1 MTSPSEP
8 TAADH
13 GAPGAQ
19 AARGAHGGRDAQG
32 GRDAHAD
39 GPGAGAVPTAAALA
53 QALPA
58 ALEQRDRVVLEPTGR
73 DAGVLLILFDLD
85 DAGHVVLTKRSEFVA
100 THKGEISLPGGK
112 FEPDDGDLLGSALR
126 ETEEEIAIPRADLTV
141 LGPLDDV
148 HTMASGFT
156 VSPWVAH
163 HAGGRPEM
171 TPEASEIA
179 RILEVPLADV
189 LAADRLIPEPPT
201 IETLRY
207 PLMGEDVWG
216 LTARILRTFSD
227 VVHRIAAP
235 GAGR

>member
-1 MTSPSEP
+1 MNAPAKRTATGPHSAPAAPS
-8 TAADH
+8 AAE
-13 GAPGAQ
+13 
-19 AARGAHGGRDAQG
+19 
-32 GRDAHAD
+32 
-39 GPGAGAVPTAAALA
+39 LA
-53 QALPA
+53 QVLPE
-58 ALEQRDRVVLEPTGR
+58 ALESRDRVTLEATGR
-73 DAGVLLILFDLD
+73 DAGVLLILFDVD
-85 DAGHVVLTKRSEFVA
+85 DAGHVVLTKRSQFVA

-112 FEPDDGDLLGSALR
+112 FEPEDIDLLGSALR
-126 ETEEEIAIPRADLTV
+126 ETEEEIAVPRSSLTV

-163 HAGGRPEM
+163 HAGGRPVM
-171 TPEASEIA
+171 TPEESEIA

-227 VVHRIAAP
+227 VVHRIAGQ
-235 GAGR
+235 GARR

>member
-1 MTSPSEP
+1 MTSPSER
-8 TAADH
+8 TTEGHGGQGAGGAH
-13 GAPGAQ
+13 AGAPAPR
-19 AARGAHGGRDAQG
+19 AA
-32 GRDAHAD
+32 
-39 GPGAGAVPTAAALA
+39 PTAAALA
-53 QALPA
+53 RALPE
-58 ALEQRDRVVLEPTGR
+58 ALAQRDRVTLELTGR

-112 FEPDDGDLLGSALR
+112 FEPEDGDLLGSALR
-126 ETEEEIAIPRADLTV
+126 ETEEEIAVPRSSLTV

-235 GAGR
+235 GAAR

>member
-1 MTSPSEP
+1 MNAPAKRTATGPHPAPAAPS
-8 TAADH
+8 AAE
-13 GAPGAQ
+13 
-19 AARGAHGGRDAQG
+19 
-32 GRDAHAD
+32 
-39 GPGAGAVPTAAALA
+39 LA
-53 QALPA
+53 QVLPE
-58 ALEQRDRVVLEPTGR
+58 ALESRNRVTLEATGR
-73 DAGVLLILFDLD
+73 DAGVLLILFDVD
-85 DAGHVVLTKRSEFVA
+85 DAGHVVLTKRSQFVA

-112 FEPDDGDLLGSALR
+112 FEPEDVDLLGSALR
-126 ETEEEIAIPRADLTV
+126 ETEEEIAVPRSSLTV

-163 HAGGRPEM
+163 HAGGRPVM
-171 TPEASEIA
+171 TPEESEIA

-227 VVHRIAAP
+227 VVHRIAGQ
-235 GAGR
+235 GARR

>member
-1 MTSPSEP
+1 MNAPAKRTATGPHSASAAPS
-8 TAADH
+8 AAE
-13 GAPGAQ
+13 
-19 AARGAHGGRDAQG
+19 
-32 GRDAHAD
+32 
-39 GPGAGAVPTAAALA
+39 LA
-53 QALPA
+53 QVLPE
-58 ALEQRDRVVLEPTGR
+58 ALESRDRVTLEATGR
-73 DAGVLLILFDLD
+73 DAGVLLILFDVD
-85 DAGHVVLTKRSEFVA
+85 DAGHVVLTKRSQFVA

-112 FEPDDGDLLGSALR
+112 FEPEDVDLLGSALR
-126 ETEEEIAIPRADLTV
+126 ETEEEIAVPRSSLTV

-163 HAGGRPEM
+163 HAGGRPVM
-171 TPEASEIA
+171 TPEESEIA

-227 VVHRIAAP
+227 VVHRITGP

>member
-1 MTSPSEP
+1 MNAPAKRTATGPHSAPAAPS
-8 TAADH
+8 AAE
-13 GAPGAQ
+13 
-19 AARGAHGGRDAQG
+19 
-32 GRDAHAD
+32 
-39 GPGAGAVPTAAALA
+39 LA
-53 QALPA
+53 QVLPE
-58 ALEQRDRVVLEPTGR
+58 ALESRDRVTLEATGR
-73 DAGVLLILFDLD
+73 DAGVLLILFDVD
-85 DAGHVVLTKRSEFVA
+85 DAGHVVLTKRSQFVA

-112 FEPDDGDLLGSALR
+112 FEPEDVDLLGSALR
-126 ETEEEIAIPRADLTV
+126 ETEEEIAVPRSSLTV

-163 HAGGRPEM
+163 HAGGRPVM
-171 TPEASEIA
+171 TPEESEIA

-227 VVHRIAAP
+227 VVHRIAGQ
-235 GAGR
+235 GARR

>member
-1 MTSPSEP
+1 MNAPAKRTATGPHPAPAAPS
-8 TAADH
+8 AAE
-13 GAPGAQ
+13 
-19 AARGAHGGRDAQG
+19 
-32 GRDAHAD
+32 
-39 GPGAGAVPTAAALA
+39 LA
-53 QALPA
+53 QVLPEALDS
-58 ALEQRDRVVLEPTGR
+58 RDRVTLEATGR
-73 DAGVLLILFDLD
+73 DAGVLLILFDVD
-85 DAGHVVLTKRSEFVA
+85 DAGHVVLTKRSQFVA

-112 FEPDDGDLLGSALR
+112 FEPEDVDLLGSALR
-126 ETEEEIAIPRADLTV
+126 ETEEEIAVPRSSLTV

-163 HAGGRPEM
+163 HAGGRPVM
-171 TPEASEIA
+171 TPEESEIA

-227 VVHRIAAP
+227 VVHRIAGQ
-235 GAGR
+235 GARR

>member
-1 MTSPSEP
+1 MKPPSQRAVAP
-8 TAADH
+8 RAADL
-13 GAPGAQ
+13 
-19 AARGAHGGRDAQG
+19 ARAL
-32 GRDAHAD
+32 
-39 GPGAGAVPTAAALA
+39 PEALA
-53 QALPA
+53 GRERV
-58 ALEQRDRVVLEPTGR
+58 ALEPSGR
-73 DAGVLLILFDLD
+73 DAGVLLIIFDVD
-85 DAGHVVLTKRSEFVA
+85 DAGHVVLTKRSQFVA
-100 THKGEISLPGGK
+100 HHKGEISLPGGK
-112 FEPDDGDLLGSALR
+112 LEPHDADLLGAALR
-126 ETEEEIAIPRADLTV
+126 ETEEEIAVPRSALTV

-171 TPEASEIA
+171 TPEQSEIA

-189 LAADRLIPEPPT
+189 LEADRRIPVEPT

-207 PLMGEDVWG
+207 PLLGEDVWG

-227 VVHRIAAP
+227 VVHRIAEP

>member
-1 MTSPSEP
+1 MNAPARRPATDPHAAPAAAP
-8 TAADH
+8 TAAE
-13 GAPGAQ
+13 
-19 AARGAHGGRDAQG
+19 
-32 GRDAHAD
+32 
-39 GPGAGAVPTAAALA
+39 LA
-53 QALPA
+53 QALPD
-58 ALEQRDRVVLEPTGR
+58 ALERRERVTLEATGR
-73 DAGVLLILFDLD
+73 DAGVLLILFDVD
-85 DAGHVVLTKRSEFVA
+85 DAGHVVLTKRSQFVA
-100 THKGEISLPGGK
+100 NHKGEISLPGGK
-112 FEPDDGDLLGSALR
+112 FEPEDVDLLGSALR
-126 ETEEEIAIPRADLTV
+126 ETEEEIAVPRSSLTV

-163 HAGGRPEM
+163 HAGGRPAM
-171 TPEASEIA
+171 TPEESEIA

-227 VVHRIAAP
+227 VVHRIAGP

>member
-1 MTSPSEP
+1 MNAPAKRTATGPHSAPAAPS
-8 TAADH
+8 AAE
-13 GAPGAQ
+13 
-19 AARGAHGGRDAQG
+19 
-32 GRDAHAD
+32 
-39 GPGAGAVPTAAALA
+39 LA
-53 QALPA
+53 QVLPEALDS
-58 ALEQRDRVVLEPTGR
+58 RDRVTLEATGR
-73 DAGVLLILFDLD
+73 DAGVLLILFDVD
-85 DAGHVVLTKRSEFVA
+85 DAGHVVLTKRSQFVA

-112 FEPDDGDLLGSALR
+112 FEPEDVDLLGSALR
-126 ETEEEIAIPRADLTV
+126 ETEEEIAIPRAALTV

-163 HAGGRPEM
+163 HAGGRPAM
-171 TPEASEIA
+171 TPEESEIA

-227 VVHRIAAP
+227 VVHRISAPDAA
-235 GAGR
+235 R

>member
-1 MTSPSEP
+1 MNAPAKRTATGPHSAPAAPS
-8 TAADH
+8 AAE
-13 GAPGAQ
+13 
-19 AARGAHGGRDAQG
+19 
-32 GRDAHAD
+32 
-39 GPGAGAVPTAAALA
+39 LA
-53 QALPA
+53 QVLPE
-58 ALEQRDRVVLEPTGR
+58 ALESRNRVTLEATGR
-73 DAGVLLILFDLD
+73 DAGVLLILFDVD
-85 DAGHVVLTKRSEFVA
+85 DAGHVVLTKRSQFVA

-112 FEPDDGDLLGSALR
+112 FEPEDVDLLGSALR
-126 ETEEEIAIPRADLTV
+126 ETEEEIAVPRSSLTV

-163 HAGGRPEM
+163 HAGGRPVM
-171 TPEASEIA
+171 TPEESEIA

-227 VVHRIAAP
+227 VVHRIAGQ
-235 GAGR
+235 GARR